1 MLTSQYSRTV
11 SPIFDLHPFSIFT
24 RSPSTLLAR
33 APLMITDHRPLA
45 TFIRTSLFL
54 FAAIACLSSQPMLQ
68 AQDADAM
75 AEFADDPQPDAAEQ
89 PAVPGGGNLGG
100 GDAGGDAGGGD
111 DATAPAGDQNML
123 MWVIG
128 SLGYGYLFIF
138 LALSVTLVSLF
149 VMNMLAARRDTLCPQ
164 ELVDSFDER
173 LNEKDFQ
180 GAYDLA
186 RTDESVLGQVLS
198 AGLAKLSRGYN
209 KALEGMQE
217 VGEEESMKLEH
228 RLSYMALIGN
238 LSPMIGLFGTVQ
250 GMIASFQVI
259 ATGGSTPKP
268 SDLAAGISTALF
280 TTLVGLAVA
289 IPAIAAYNI
298 LRNRVSRLLLE
309 VGVTSEDL
317 MSRFEDVQPQA
328 VKK

>member
-1 MLTSQYSRTV
+1 MFDACGMLPSFASLPQ
-11 SPIFDLHPFSIFT
+11 LPFSHSLSRSLAIMVVMLAAMFT
-24 RSPSTLLAR
+24 YTPA
-33 APLMITDHRPLA
+33 
-45 TFIRTSLFL
+45 F
-54 FAAIACLSSQPMLQ
+54 
-68 AQDADAM
+68 AQDAADEFGGAEEDVVEVVEEPAAPAADNADA
-75 AEFADDPQPDAAEQ
+75 
-89 PAVPGGGNLGG
+89 
-100 GDAGGDAGGGD
+100 DAGAGGGSK
-111 DATAPAGDQNML
+111 ADQNL
-123 MWVIG
+123 LSWTIS
-128 SLGYGYLFIF
+128 SLGWEYLLVF

-164 ELVDSFDER
+164 ELVDAFEER

-180 GAYDLA
+180 GAYDMA

-198 AGLAKLSRGYN
+198 AGLAKLSRGYG
-209 KALEGMQE
+209 KAIEGMQE

-259 ATGGSTPKP
+259 AQGGASPKP
-268 SDLAAGISTALF
+268 AELANGISTALF

-298 LRNRVSRLLLE
+298 IRNRVSRLLLE
-309 VGVTSEDL
+309 VGVTSENL
-317 MSRFEDVQPQA
+317 MSRFEDVQPQGA
-328 VKK
+328 KN

>member
-1 MLTSQYSRTV
+1 MTDRSGLPLRV
-11 SPIFDLHPFSIFT
+11 SLLFLAALV
-24 RSPSTLLAR
+24 TLS
-33 APLMITDHRPLA
+33 LA
-45 TFIRTSLFL
+45 TFSI
-54 FAAIACLSSQPMLQ
+54 
-68 AQDADAM
+68 AQDEAAD
-75 AEFADDPQPDAAEQ
+75 EFGAAEE
-89 PAVPGGGNLGG
+89 PAAAAPAEPAAGAGGA
-100 GDAGGDAGGGD
+100 AGGDAGG
-111 DATAPAGDQNML
+111 APAGDEDQNL
-123 MWVIG
+123 LSWTIE
-128 SLGYGYLFIF
+128 SLGWTYLGVF

-164 ELVDSFDER
+164 ELVDSFEEK
-173 LNEKDFQ
+173 LNEKEFQ
-180 GAYDLA
+180 EAYDMA

-209 KALEGMQE
+209 KAIEGMQE

-250 GMIASFQVI
+250 GMIASFRVI
-259 ATGGSTPKP
+259 ATSPSTPKP

-280 TTLVGLAVA
+280 TTLVGLAIA

-309 VGVTSEDL
+309 VGVTSENL
-317 MSRFEDVQPQA
+317 MSRFEDFTPGQGGAQG
-328 VKK
+328 

>member
-1 MLTSQYSRTV
+1 MFDACGLLPSFASLPQLPCSLSLSRSITITV
-11 SPIFDLHPFSIFT
+11 V
-24 RSPSTLLAR
+24 LLA
-33 APLMITDHRPLA
+33 AMF
-45 TFIRTSLFL
+45 TFTPAF
-54 FAAIACLSSQPMLQ
+54 
-68 AQDADAM
+68 AQDAAD
-75 AEFADDPQPDAAEQ
+75 EFGAAEEDVVEVVDE
-89 PAVPGGGNLGG
+89 PAAPAAGN
-100 GDAGGDAGGGD
+100 ADAGGGGGGSSK
-111 DATAPAGDQNML
+111 ADQNL
-123 MWVIG
+123 LSWTIS
-128 SLGYGYLFIF
+128 SLGWGYLLIF

-164 ELVDSFDER
+164 ELVDAFEER

-180 GAYDLA
+180 GAYDMA

-198 AGLAKLSRGYN
+198 AGLAKLSRGYS
-209 KALEGMQE
+209 KAIEGMQE

-259 ATGGSTPKP
+259 ALGGASPKP
-268 SDLAAGISTALF
+268 AELAEGISTALF

-309 VGVTSEDL
+309 VGVTSENL
-317 MSRFEDVQPQA
+317 MSRFEDVQPQGA
-328 VKK
+328 KN

>member
-1 MLTSQYSRTV
+1 MAVDSVKRPPLDYSGRERVGRPPRPTLPPLSLLFSRRASLMFDACGLLSTFAFGRGFRAAIIPLTLLTTLVSFSTV
-11 SPIFDLHPFSIFT
+11 SAQND
-24 RSPSTLLAR
+24 
-33 APLMITDHRPLA
+33 
-45 TFIRTSLFL
+45 
-54 FAAIACLSSQPMLQ
+54 AAGEFGGAEEVVVEAAAEP
-68 AQDADAM
+68 AAADA
-75 AEFADDPQPDAAEQ
+75 
-89 PAVPGGGNLGG
+89 PA
-100 GDAGGDAGGGD
+100 DAGGGGSSD
-111 DATAPAGDQNML
+111 ENLLG
-123 MWVIG
+123 WVIS
-128 SLGYGYLFIF
+128 SLGWGYLLVF

-164 ELVDSFDER
+164 ELVDAFEER

-180 GAYDLA
+180 GAYDMA

-209 KALEGMQE
+209 KAIEGMQE

-250 GMIASFQVI
+250 GMISSFQVI
-259 ATGGSTPKP
+259 ALGGASPKP
-268 SDLAAGISTALF
+268 AELAGGISTALF

-289 IPAIAAYNI
+289 IPAIAAYNV

-309 VGVTSEDL
+309 VGVTSENL
-317 MSRFEDVQPQA
+317 MSRFEDVQPQGA
-328 VKK
+328 KK

>member
-1 MLTSQYSRTV
+1 MKSISALWR
-11 SPIFDLHPFSIFT
+11 DAFSG
-24 RSPSTLLAR
+24 RCVAAWLAI
-33 APLMITDHRPLA
+33 LVIGLSLSSPLA
-45 TFIRTSLFL
+45 CSVAT
-54 FAAIACLSSQPMLQ
+54 
-68 AQDADAM
+68 AQDDAA
-75 AEFADDPQPDAAEQ
+75 AEFGGDDADMPAEQ
-89 PAVPGGGNLGG
+89 PAAAGDGAAAPV
-100 GDAGGDAGGGD
+100 DAGQAAAGEQ
-111 DATAPAGDQNML
+111 AGDGQAGANADPKKDQSL
-123 MWVIG
+123 LGWFIQ
-128 SLGYGYLFIF
+128 SLGIPYVVVF

-164 ELVDSFDER
+164 DLVEEFGQRLDE
-173 LNEKDFQ
+173 NDNQ

-186 RTDESVLGQVLS
+186 KNDESVLGQVLA
-198 AGLAKLSRGYN
+198 AGLAKISRGYP

-259 ATGGSTPKP
+259 ANGGSTPKP

-280 TTLVGLAVA
+280 TTLVGLFIA

-298 LRNRVSRLLLE
+298 LRNRVARLLLE
-309 VGVTSEDL
+309 VGVESENL
-317 MSRFEDVQPQA
+317 MSRFEDTSPKSGVR
-328 VKK
+328 